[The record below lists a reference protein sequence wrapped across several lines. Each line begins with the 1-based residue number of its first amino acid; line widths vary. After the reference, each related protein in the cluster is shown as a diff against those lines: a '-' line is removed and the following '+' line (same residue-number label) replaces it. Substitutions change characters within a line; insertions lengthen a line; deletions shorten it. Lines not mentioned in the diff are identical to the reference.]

1 MQPMIQPGFSAPR
14 MVLGGARIAP
24 FLALG
29 LFLGLQAGPVATEP
43 VLEPG
48 RKAQALQRSK
58 AEEARL
64 NARAR
69 RAVASAIRSF
79 AQPFD
84 GPDHLPP
91 ALLKAIEGKRLV
103 GLGEGTH
110 GTSELVRTR
119 ANLVLTC
126 AKTGKVAVLM
136 EDQGEAFAA
145 LNHWIHGEGDEGQL
159 PALLSSAFSI
169 NNTVEMGDFLKAARA
184 LNARAQP
191 GQGLDIYG
199 IDIQVAGKAANN
211 PIPGLRAWCS
221 GHGLALDSELTLANT
236 WVEACRKGN
245 YVPGSLRSEARGAI
259 SMILGEVAQAGPK
272 VEGWPAA
279 MIAANNLD
287 RFAEFDQA
295 STVGVFSTTTVN
307 RFQETVSDSI
317 ANGIRDAGMAA
328 NVKVL
333 LDNVVKGQAFFWG
346 HNAHVGRM
354 SLMDMDPQ
362 GVSSSWANTGS
373 LLGMWLGDS
382 YVPIAF
388 ETGAG
393 TFRAQL
399 MDEAGTVQPYQAI
412 KAPVLPRDAINAIAS
427 SVVGKP
433 VFIRVADLPFMD
445 SRRPEMAAGSI
456 HSALVPE
463 ASVGHTIPRQ
473 AYFAIISFP
482 VSTATQPMK

>member
-1 MQPMIQPGFSAPR
+1 MIQPGFSASR
-14 MVLGGARIAP
+14 IVFGGNRVSS
-24 FLALG
+24 FLALV
-29 LFLGLQAGPVATEP
+29 LFLGLQAGPAATEP
-43 VLEPG
+43 VRVPG
-48 RKAQALQRSK
+48 RQAQALQRSR

-64 NARAR
+64 KARAHH
-69 RAVASAIRSF
+69 ALASAIRSF

-84 GPDHLPP
+84 GPEHLPP

-110 GTSELVRTR
+110 GTSELVRMR
-119 ANLVLTC
+119 ANLILSC
-126 AKTGKVAVLM
+126 AKTEKVAVLM

-159 PALLSSAFSI
+159 PVLLSNAFSI

-199 IDIQVAGKAANN
+199 IDVQVAGKPANN

-221 GHGLALDSELTLANT
+221 GHGLALESELTLANT
-236 WVEACRKGN
+236 WVQACRKGESIQ
-245 YVPGSLRSEARGAI
+245 GSLRSQARGAI
-259 SMILGEVAQAGPK
+259 ARILGEVAQADPK

-295 STVGVFSTTTVN
+295 NSAGVFSTATVN

-328 NVKVL
+328 NIKVL
-333 LDNVVKGQAFFWG
+333 LDNVVKGQSFFWG

-399 MDEAGTVQPYQAI
+399 MDEAGTLQPYQTI
-412 KAPVLPRDAINAIAS
+412 KAPGLPKDAINAIAR
-427 SVVGKP
+427 SVFGKP
-433 VFIRVADLPFMD
+433 VFIRVAELPFMD

-463 ASVGHTIPRQ
+463 GSVGHTIPGQ
-473 AYFAIISFP
+473 AYFAIVSFP
-482 VSTATQPMK
+482 VSTATQPIK